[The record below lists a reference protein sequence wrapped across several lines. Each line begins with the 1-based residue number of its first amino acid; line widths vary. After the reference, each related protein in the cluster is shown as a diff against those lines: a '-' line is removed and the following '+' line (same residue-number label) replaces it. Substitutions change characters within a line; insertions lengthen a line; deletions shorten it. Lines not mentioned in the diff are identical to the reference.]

1 MDDKSQRI
9 FIKGAI
15 NTSSITPTP
24 VASSNI
30 TPTSIVVVT
39 VMAVTSNAVLDLL
52 QIAVVIAVGIRAENL
67 RTDLGLSYI
76 AEIIVCERI
85 IKAVMRYRFQ
95 AIIVIGVTVA
105 DRLIVLRGQC
115 RNIIP
120 SQN

>member
-1 MDDKSQRI
+1 
-9 FIKGAI
+9 
-15 NTSSITPTP
+15 
-24 VASSNI
+24 
-30 TPTSIVVVT
+30 
-39 VMAVTSNAVLDLL
+39 MAVTSNAVLDLL

>member
-39 VMAVTSNAVLDLL
+39 VMAVTSNAVL
-52 QIAVVIAVGIRAENL
+52 N
-67 RTDLGLSYI
+67 
-76 AEIIVCERI
+76 
-85 IKAVMRYRFQ
+85 KAPSISMF
-95 AIIVIGVTVA
+95 
-105 DRLIVLRGQC
+105 IVLLLLGFGLHLASPFSPFLSFCFRVC
-115 RNIIP
+115 P
-120 SQN
+120 F